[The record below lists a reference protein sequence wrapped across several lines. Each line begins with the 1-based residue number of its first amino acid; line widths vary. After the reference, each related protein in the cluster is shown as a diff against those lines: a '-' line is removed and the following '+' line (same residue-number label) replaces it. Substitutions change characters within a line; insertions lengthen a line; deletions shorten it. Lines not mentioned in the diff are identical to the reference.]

1 MDFIELGKAAHAN
14 DELRAPAANAHVME
28 ALAGLKVGD
37 PKAMQIMN
45 DFTKGYEMGI
55 EAECAAILA
64 AA

>member
-1 MDFIELGKAAHAN
+1 MNFIELGKAAHAN
-14 DELRAPAANAHVME
+14 GEHRAPAMNAQVME
-28 ALAGLKVGD
+28 ALAGRKVGD
-37 PKAMQIMN
+37 PDTLRIMN